1 MIFEQK
7 WLSKISKIQCFFQR
21 TQSKTK
27 QKYEQQNDILKESQI
42 QGNRSLL
49 LYFNLTTAQV
59 EGSIGSLSKVS
70 HTFSVYKKLGIESCF
85 IVLKRVS

>member
-1 MIFEQK
+1 MHWVCVIFKQK
-7 WLSKISKIQCFFQR
+7 WLSKISKIQRSFQR

-42 QGNRSLL
+42 QG
-49 LYFNLTTAQV
+49 
-59 EGSIGSLSKVS
+59 
-70 HTFSVYKKLGIESCF
+70 IESCF